1 MHRRESLPL
10 VPASLLTRHM
20 LVLEPFP
27 FPLVISLG
35 KTEVLVSPAPET
47 LTIIS
52 FLGAAPP
59 SPSHVPPW
67 NRVSCTSLTG
77 LFGDILVSHKCHN
90 CCEGARFR
98 ITYWLSR
105 WRIFLLH
112 YFLDKSIMDN
122 KTYWKFILSNLTK
135 ILRKISNNFSL
146 SGESK
151 EKLRNSICSQLKPT
165 RW

>member
-1 MHRRESLPL
+1 MFSTFLRNHIPYFTQNTNTDMHRRESLPL

-27 FPLVISLG
+27 FPVAISLA

-59 SPSHVPPW
+59 SPSPVPPW

-77 LFGDILVSHKCHN
+77 LFGDILVSHKCHY
-90 CCEGARFR
+90 CEGARFR

-105 WRIFLLH
+105 WKIFLLH

-122 KTYWKFILSNLTK
+122 NLLK
-135 ILRKISNNFSL
+135 IYTFKSDKNPVAN
-146 SGESK
+146 
-151 EKLRNSICSQLKPT
+151 Q
-165 RW
+165 